1 MRRHPRVLRALLVIA
16 TVIFV
21 LFCGWVLYSGYLI
34 RTSARVT
41 LSPLNLA
48 NVADG
53 VYDGSARIL
62 HVAPKLQVTV
72 AGGKITAIAVVS
84 PVAGDVNG
92 LTARV
97 IEAQS
102 LNVDAISGATVSTKA
117 VLKAIDNAL
126 MQQHP

>member
-1 MRRHPRVLRALLVIA
+1 MRRHPRVLRTLLVIA
-16 TVIFV
+16 TVVFV

-34 RTSARVT
+34 RTSARVI